1 MSIDKETIREK
12 LDRLEQA
19 VKLLEKYRKVP
30 KEDFLIDFTIN
41 SASQFNLILGIEIIV
56 DIGNHILAEIYQV
69 HPKEYKG
76 IIKALGKHEIVS
88 EKFAEENLEIAKLRN
103 LIVHQYGEVDMKE
116 IYNNLKKAPNVFHGF
131 AKYFIEFLERI

>member
-56 DIGNHILAEIYQV
+56 DIGNHILAEMYQV

-76 IIKALGKHEIVS
+76 IIKALGEHKIVS
-88 EKFAEENLEIAKLRN
+88 EKFAEENLEMAKFRN
-103 LIVHQYGEVDMKE
+103 LIYGKVDMKE
-116 IYNNLKKAPNVFHGF
+116 IYNNLKKAPDVFREF
-131 AKYFIEFLERI
+131 AKHFAEFLERI